1 MPPSVEHALLMTRR
15 HFFGRA
21 STGLGTAVLATLL
34 NDDLRGAET
43 LANPDGGLPGLP
55 HFPPKAKRVIYLF
68 QGGAPSQMELFDYK
82 PRLYDLRGT
91 ELPDSIRQGQRLT
104 GMTSTQSS
112 FPVVPS
118 LFKFAQHGNSGA
130 WVSELMPNTAGV
142 ADQLCFIKSMFT
154 EAINHDPAVTFFQTG
169 SQLAGRPS
177 IGAWLAYGLGS
188 ESKDL
193 PAFVVMVSAG
203 SGNGDQPLADRMW
216 GSGFLPTK
224 YQGVK
229 FRSGSDPVLYLSN
242 PAGLSESGRRRFL
255 DDLSKMNQVEIEEF
269 GDPEISTRIAQYE
282 MAYRMQTSVPELTDL
297 SKEPARIFD
306 LYGPDSRK
314 PGTFAANCLL
324 ARRLAERGV
333 RFIQLFHRGWDQ
345 HNQLPKNIALQCG
358 DIDQACAGLIQDLK
372 ERGLLEDTLVV
383 WGGEFGRTVYC
394 QGKLTADDYG
404 RDHHPRCFTVWMAGA
419 GVKPGITHGETDD
432 FCYNITRDPVHV
444 HDLHATIL
452 HTLGIDH
459 TRLTFKFQG
468 RHYRLT
474 DVAGSV
480 VNSVLA

>member
-1 MPPSVEHALLMTRR
+1 MRPSLEHALLMTRR

-142 ADQLCFIKSMFT
+142 ADQLCFIKSMYT

-203 SGNGDQPLADRMW
+203 SGNGDQPLADRIW

-229 FRSGSDPVLYLSN
+229 FRSGGDPVLYLSN
-242 PAGLSESGRRRFL
+242 PAGFSQSDRRRFL
-255 DDLSKMNQVEIEEF
+255 DDLSKLNQLEIEEF

-358 DIDQACAGLIQDLK
+358 DIDQACAALIQDLK

-394 QGKLTADDYG
+394 QGKLTDDDYG

-480 VNSVLA
+480 VKSVLT